1 MFPMF
6 NRPTPPATLGT
17 PSTASSS
24 RKLKKI
30 ELQGAFSTSPP
41 SKMMRKML
49 DNDGLEAAADDVAAD
64 EEKEEE
70 EEEEEETLLGS
81 VTFVITP
88 ASRSP
93 VSLSSTST
101 LRPIS
106 FLTSVSLSGS
116 ARRKNGRVVSFKTN
130 SSDLTADEKEARDSD
145 R

>member
-1 MFPMF
+1 MFPIF
-6 NRPTPPATLGT
+6 NRPTPPATFGT

-30 ELQGAFSTSPP
+30 EPQGAFSTSPP
-41 SKMMRKML
+41 SKMMRKRL
-49 DNDGLEAAADDVAAD
+49 DNDGVEAVAAD
-64 EEKEEE
+64 EEEEE
-70 EEEEEETLLGS
+70 EDEDDDDETLLGS

-88 ASRSP
+88 ALRSP

-106 FLTSVSLSGS
+106 VLTSVSLSGS
-116 ARRKNGRVVSFKTN
+116 ARRKNGRVVSFRTN
-130 SSDLTADEKEARDSD
+130 SSDLTADEKEERESV